1 MKKITTAII
10 ALGASTALMAAV
22 NAGACTGCH
31 GADWSKLALGK
42 GLNVSKM
49 THKEIANS
57 LIGYKDGTYGRG
69 MKGLM
74 KGQVAKY
81 SNEELIEFSKTIG
94 VKD

>member
-1 MKKITTAII
+1 MKKITTALI
-10 ALGASTALMAAV
+10 ALGATTALMAAV

-31 GADWSKLALGK
+31 GNDWSKIALGK
-42 GLNVSKM
+42 SLNVAEM
-49 THKEIANS
+49 THKEIADS

-81 SNEELIEFSKTIG
+81 SDEELIEFSLTIG
-94 VKD
+94 K